1 MGVVDDDVVPNVLA
15 EDDCAEFEVNG
26 KEGLLRSFN
35 VAINCTLVDVSDN
48 VLGGLEDDDI
58 GEVVAGLCVEL
69 SNLSVVEIGWGSS
82 NVYVK
87 FVSVESV
94 VYVAFVIAIYPPG
107 DVNDIIDDLEEL
119 AVGEAV
125 DLPNPSVVETE
136 RGSYEDGNVF
146 VSGVTGVIVESS
158 SVLNSAVIDSNWC
171 CLDSVESLVVK

>member
-1 MGVVDDDVVPNVLA
+1 MAVVDDDVVPNVLA
-15 EDDCAEFEVNG
+15 EDDCATVEVNG

-82 NVYVK
+82 NVYV
-87 FVSVESV
+87 SVESV

-107 DVNDIIDDLEEL
+107 DVNDIIDDFEEL
-119 AVGEAV
+119 AV

-146 VSGVTGVIVESS
+146 VSGVTGVVVESS

>member
-15 EDDCAEFEVNG
+15 EDDCATFEVNG

-48 VLGGLEDDDI
+48 VLGGLEDDEI

-94 VYVAFVIAIYPPG
+94 VYVAFVVAIYPPG
-107 DVNDIIDDLEEL
+107 DVNDIIDDLEL

-125 DLPNPSVVETE
+125 DFPNPVVETE

>member
-1 MGVVDDDVVPNVLA
+1 VGVVDDDVVPNVLA
-15 EDDCAEFEVNG
+15 EDDCATVEVNG

-48 VLGGLEDDDI
+48 VLGGLEDDEI

-94 VYVAFVIAIYPPG
+94 VYVAFVVAIYPPG
-107 DVNDIIDDLEEL
+107 DVNDIIDDLEL

-125 DLPNPSVVETE
+125 DFPNPVVETE

>member
-15 EDDCAEFEVNG
+15 EDDCATVEVNG

-48 VLGGLEDDDI
+48 VLGGLEDDEI

-94 VYVAFVIAIYPPG
+94 VYVAFVVAIYPPG
-107 DVNDIIDDLEEL
+107 DVNDIIDDLEL

-125 DLPNPSVVETE
+125 DFPNPVVETE
-136 RGSYEDGNVF
+136 RGSYEDGNVL

-158 SVLNSAVIDSNWC
+158 SVLNSAVIESNWC

>member
-1 MGVVDDDVVPNVLA
+1 MGDVDDDVVPNVLA
-15 EDDCAEFEVNG
+15 EDDCATVEVNG
-26 KEGLLRSFN
+26 KEELLRFFN

-125 DLPNPSVVETE
+125 DLPNSSIVETE
-136 RGSYEDGNVF
+136 
-146 VSGVTGVIVESS
+146 
-158 SVLNSAVIDSNWC
+158 
-171 CLDSVESLVVK
+171 